1 LLDLE
6 HAKNAVL
13 NGLTRPDAQQGYRHA
28 ITSSLIGRDP
38 LDPQMQIGPIAS
50 KTEFDKVM
58 RYVESGKAAKARL
71 AVGGTRKVNGKG
83 LFIEPT
89 LFADATNDMQISRE
103 EIFGPVPAHHSL
115 PNGRGS
121 SSYCQ

>member
-1 LLDLE
+1 
-6 HAKNAVL
+6 
-13 NGLTRPDAQQGYRHA
+13 
-28 ITSSLIGRDP
+28 
-38 LDPQMQIGPIAS
+38 
-50 KTEFDKVM
+50 M